1 MSEKAQE
8 VSVES
13 ELADIISQIDS
24 AVDEAGIKPE
34 EISDEDTNENLE
46 EVSNE
51 DTETENLE
59 EDSDNLEYISEDD
72 EDNPEE
78 SAQSEDEQKAREK
91 GWRPK
96 SEFEGE
102 EKDWVDFGEFNRRT
116 ELFEKISSQN
126 KVIKSLNKK
135 MDALIK
141 HNQGLV
147 DRTRNKTIAELEAKR
162 REAIEYGDT
171 GAFDEAE
178 KELEEIKKEES
189 VFDEFEDESIE
200 SDQQKKEDQQEI
212 PKNVKNALDDFASK
226 NPWFEKDKEMT
237 DFLVFKTQ
245 QIINNEGVDL
255 LEALPKAEKEVKQ
268 TFSHKFRNPNKGK
281 PSAVM
286 GGSKENRSSGKKT
299 ISSLTSEQKQVWH
312 TLKGVMSEKEFLEQL
327 ED

>member
-1 MSEKAQE
+1 MSEEAQE

-13 ELADIISQIDS
+13 ELADIISSIDS
-24 AVDEAGIKPE
+24 AVDEAGIKP
-34 EISDEDTNENLE
+34 DESSNEDIQENSE

-51 DTETENLE
+51 DTETNED
-59 EDSDNLEYISEDD
+59 DSDNLEYISEDD
-72 EDNPEE
+72 EDNSEE
-78 SAQSEDEQKAREK
+78 SSVPEDEQKAREK

-96 SEFEGE
+96 DEFEGE

-147 DRTRNKTIAELEAKR
+147 DRTRTKTIAELEAKR

-171 GAFDEAE
+171 DAFEEVE
-178 KELEEIKKEES
+178 KELEEVKKEES
-189 VFDEFEDESIE
+189 VFDENEEETTDSGEVED
-200 SDQQKKEDQQEI
+200 KQEI
-212 PKNVKNALDDFASK
+212 PKDVKNALDDFASK

-245 QIINNEGVDL
+245 QIINNEGVSL
-255 LEALPKAEKEVKQ
+255 LEALPQAEKEVKQ